1 MAAGENNE
9 QYAKGILEK
18 RKQALVNPSPSL
30 ATKASSLFEAASEFA
45 INGFKTTTPEQLEE
59 RLTICKGC
67 EFWNPLGFGGTGSC
81 NKCGCSTQ
89 AKLRMSTSKCPID
102 KWGPVDVIQVD

>member
-1 MAAGENNE
+1 MIETKIFERAVRLTNE
-9 QYAKGILEK
+9 
-18 RKQALVNPSPSL
+18 
-30 ATKASSLFEAASEFA
+30 ASSFFEAASEFA

-59 RLTICKGC
+59 RLAICKGC
-67 EFWNPLGFGGTGSC
+67 EFWNPSGFGGTGSC

-102 KWGPVDVIQVD
+102 KWGPVDVRQVD